1 MSSADSLAVPPPA
14 PITGCTAFDL
24 RTGSNHT
31 VTLTPATVAAC
42 GPVVP
47 VISGPARFDPANRV
61 VQLTVA
67 LQNGSKLWLHA
78 PARLEARRAS
88 LVTNEPGPDDQ
99 VMARWSYDTLLRPAT
114 GQPVIAADGSA
125 VLPSG
130 ATSLPRPIELRM
142 PTTVTRIHVT
152 LTATGTHVFT
162 VPGRPPD
169 AIPPDEMEASR
180 SPDDILTGDPHFP
193 GRVVRDKLWL
203 IFRSGATAEERETAI
218 EAVNGIVVGGMLR
231 STGNR
236 YPPPSGP
243 HMQRY
248 YYVRIAAYPDSG
260 AVPLERAIRTL
271 APLPQV
277 QDVEADVLRP

>member
-1 MSSADSLAVPPPA
+1 MSSADSLAVPPPGRV
-14 PITGCTAFDL
+14 TGCIAFDL
-24 RTGSNHT
+24 RITSNNA
-31 VTLTPATVAAC
+31 VAVTPAAAASC
-42 GPVVP
+42 GLVVP
-47 VISGPARFDPANRV
+47 VISGAARFDPASRV

-67 LQNGSKLWLHA
+67 LRNEGKVWLHA

-88 LVTNEPGPDDQ
+88 LITNQPGPDDQ
-99 VMARWSYDTLLRPAT
+99 VMAQWSYDTLLRSGMGP
-114 GQPVIAADGSA
+114 PVIAADGSE

-130 ATSLPRPIELRM
+130 ATSLPKSIELRM
-142 PTTVTRIHVT
+142 PATETHLHVT

-169 AIPPDEMEASR
+169 EVPPDEMEASR
-180 SPDDILTGDPHFP
+180 SSDNIVTGDPHFP
-193 GRVVRDKLWL
+193 GRVERDKLWL
-203 IFRSGATAEERETAI
+203 IFRSAATPEDREAAI

-248 YYVRIAAYPDSG
+248 YYVRIPAYPDSG
-260 AVPLERAIRTL
+260 AVPLGRAIRTL

-277 QDVEADVLRP
+277 QDVEADALRP